1 MTGAVRWR
9 PADAL
14 ALFVLGGAAFALA
27 HWAGGRLDYRW
38 DWGAAMRYV
47 AHRDAAGE
55 WRTGVILEGF
65 AMTLRLTFY
74 GAAIAGGLG
83 LVLGI
88 ARASRFAAARA
99 LSGCYVEIVRNT
111 PPIVFM
117 LVFYFF
123 ISAQITP
130 HLGVDALAKWMGDS
144 DSALLSALFGD
155 ARVLENFF
163 SGLLCL
169 AMFEAAFAAEIVR
182 GGILSVGESQREAA
196 AALGMRPGLAM
207 RLVILPQALR
217 RATPPLAGQLA
228 ALVKDSAVI
237 SVISVQ
243 ELTFAG
249 LEAANSTG
257 RIFEMMVIVAGLYF
271 VLCRPLT
278 GLFRMLEKKRA
289 AAGM

>member
-1 MTGAVRWR
+1 MTAAVRWR
-9 PADAL
+9 PVDAL
-14 ALFVLGGAAFALA
+14 TLLIAGGAVFALA
-27 HWAGGRLDYRW
+27 KWAGGRLDYRW
-38 DWGAAMRYV
+38 DWAAAAGFV
-47 AHRDAAGE
+47 LHRDADGA
-55 WRTGVILEGF
+55 WQAGVILDGF
-65 AMTLRLTFY
+65 AMTLRLTVY
-74 GAAIAGGLG
+74 GALIAGALG
-83 LVLGI
+83 VALGVM
-88 ARASRFAAARA
+88 RASRFAAARA
-99 LSGCYVEIVRNT
+99 LSGCYVEMVRNT

-123 ISAQITP
+123 ISAQIMP
-130 HLGVDALAKWMGDS
+130 HLGVDALAAWAGDS
-144 DSALLSALFGD
+144 GVWAWLLGDS
-155 ARVLENFF
+155 RVLENFL

-196 AALGMRPGLAM
+196 AALGMRPTLAM

-217 RATPPLAGQLA
+217 RAAPPLAGQLA

-257 RIFEMMVIVAGLYF
+257 RIFEMMLIVAALYF
-271 VLCRPLT
+271 IMCRPLT
-278 GLFRMLEKKRA
+278 GLFRALEKKRA
-289 AAGM
+289 AGAA

>member
-1 MTGAVRWR
+1 MRAASPRWR
-9 PADAL
+9 PLDAL
-14 ALFVLGGAAFALA
+14 ALLIVGGIVFALA
-27 HWAGGRLDYRW
+27 KWAGGRLDYRW
-38 DWGAAMRYV
+38 DWAAAADFV
-47 AHRDAAGE
+47 AHRDAEGA
-55 WRTGVILEGF
+55 WRAGVILDGF

-74 GAAIAGGLG
+74 GALIAGALG
-83 LVLGI
+83 VALGV
-88 ARASRFAAARA
+88 ARASRFAALRA
-99 LSGCYVEIVRNT
+99 AAGCYVEIVRNT

-123 ISAQITP
+123 ISAQIMP
-130 HLGVDALAKWMGDS
+130 HLGVSALAAWTT
-144 DSALLSALFGD
+144 DSAFWGFWLGD
-155 ARVLENFF
+155 ARVLENFL

-182 GGILSVGESQREAA
+182 GGILSVSENQREAA
-196 AALGMRPGLAM
+196 AALGMRPSLAM

-217 RATPPLAGQLA
+217 KATPPLTGQLA

-257 RIFEMMVIVAGLYF
+257 RIFEMMLIVAVLYF
-271 VLCRPLT
+271 ILCRPLT
-278 GLFRMLEKKRA
+278 GLFRLLEKRRA
-289 AAGM
+289 AAEG

>member
-1 MTGAVRWR
+1 MHGAAVRWR
-9 PADAL
+9 PIDAL
-14 ALFVLGGAAFALA
+14 ALLVFGGIVFALVQ
-27 HWAGGRLDYRW
+27 WAGGRLDYRW
-38 DWGAAMRYV
+38 DWEVAAQFV
-47 AHRDAAGE
+47 LHRDADGA
-55 WRTGVILEGF
+55 WQAGVILDGF
-65 AMTLRLTFY
+65 AMTLRLTLY
-74 GAAIAGGLG
+74 GALIAGGLG
-83 LVLGI
+83 LALGV

-99 LSGCYVEIVRNT
+99 VSGCYVEIVRNT

-123 ISAQITP
+123 ISAQIMP
-130 HLGVDALAKWMGDS
+130 HLGAAALSEWMGDS
-144 DSALLSALFGD
+144 EFWSGLFGD
-155 ARVLENFF
+155 ARLLENFL

-169 AMFEAAFAAEIVR
+169 AMFEAAFAAEIIR
-182 GGILSVGESQREAA
+182 GGILSVDASQREAA
-196 AALGMRPGLAM
+196 AALGMRPSLAM

-257 RIFEMMVIVAGLYF
+257 RIFEMMLIVAGLYF
-271 VLCRPLT
+271 LLCRPLT
-278 GLFRMLEKKRA
+278 GLFRILEKRRA
-289 AAGM
+289 AAER

>member
-1 MTGAVRWR
+1 MTAAVRWR
-9 PADAL
+9 PADAV
-14 ALFVLGGAAFALA
+14 ALLILGGLFFALA
-27 HWAGGRLDYRW
+27 KWAGGRLDYRW
-38 DWGAAMRYV
+38 DWAA
-47 AHRDAAGE
+47 AAGFVLHQDSE
-55 WRTGVILEGF
+55 GAWRAGVILDGF
-65 AMTLRLTFY
+65 AMTLRLTIY
-74 GAAIAGGLG
+74 GAVIAGALG
-83 LVLGI
+83 VILGVM
-88 ARASRFAAARA
+88 RASRFAAARA
-99 LSGCYVEIVRNT
+99 FSGCYVEMVRNT

-123 ISAQITP
+123 ISAQIMP
-130 HLGVDALAKWMGDS
+130 HLGVDALAEWVGDS
-144 DSALLSALFGD
+144 GLWSWLLGEG
-155 ARVLENFF
+155 RVLENFL

-182 GGILSVGESQREAA
+182 GGILSVGEHQREAA
-196 AALGMRPGLAM
+196 AALGMRPVLAM

-257 RIFEMMVIVAGLYF
+257 RIFEMMLIVAALYF

-278 GLFRMLEKKRA
+278 GLFRMLEKRRA
-289 AAGM
+289 AGEGS

>member
-1 MTGAVRWR
+1 MGF
-9 PADAL
+9 L
-14 ALFVLGGAAFALA
+14 L
-27 HWAGGRLDYRW
+27 
-38 DWGAAMRYV
+38 
-47 AHRDAAGE
+47 HRDAEGA
-55 WRTGVILEGF
+55 WQAGVILDGF
-65 AMTLRLTFY
+65 AATLRLTVY
-74 GAAIAGGLG
+74 GAILAGGLG
-83 LVLGI
+83 LLLGI
-88 ARASRFAAARA
+88 ARASRSAAARA

-123 ISAQITP
+123 ISAQIMP
-130 HLGVDALAKWMGDS
+130 HLGADALAEWVGDS
-144 DSALLSALFGD
+144 NFREALFGD
-155 ARVLENFF
+155 ALVLENFL

-182 GGILSVGESQREAA
+182 GGILSVRESQREAA

-217 RATPPLAGQLA
+217 KATPPLTGQLA

-257 RIFEMMVIVAGLYF
+257 RIFEMMLIVAALYF
-271 VLCRPLT
+271 ILCRPLT
-278 GLFRMLEKKRA
+278 GLFRTLEKKRA
-289 AAGM
+289 AAEN

>member
-1 MTGAVRWR
+1 MTGEVRWR
-9 PADAL
+9 RRDAGV
-14 ALFVLGGAAFALA
+14 LFCVAAAAFALA
-27 HWAGGRLDYRW
+27 QWAGGRLDYHW
-38 DWGAAMRYV
+38 DWRVALEFV
-47 AHRDAAGE
+47 AHRDGDGE
-55 WRTGVILEGF
+55 WQTGIVAEGF
-65 AMTLRLTFY
+65 LATVRLTLW
-74 GAAIAGGLG
+74 GAALAGAGGIAM
-83 LVLGI
+83 GI

-99 LSGCYVEIVRNT
+99 LSGCYVEVVRNT

-123 ISAQITP
+123 ISAQVMP
-130 HLGVDALAKWMGDS
+130 HLGVGALAEWMGDS
-144 DSALLSALFGD
+144 AFWVAVVGPPAL
-155 ARVLENFF
+155 LENFM

-182 GGILSVGESQREAA
+182 GGILSVGDRQREAA

-207 RLVILPQALR
+207 RLVVLPQALR
-217 RATPPLAGQLA
+217 KATPPLAGQLA
-228 ALVKDSAVI
+228 ALIKDSAVI

-257 RIFEMMVIVAGLYF
+257 RIFEMMVIVAALYF

-278 GLFRMLEKKRA
+278 GLFRMLEKRTA
-289 AAGM
+289 ID

>member
-1 MTGAVRWR
+1 MTAAIRWR

-14 ALFVLGGAAFALA
+14 VLLLVAAAVFAA
-27 HWAGGRLDYRW
+27 AQWAGGRLDYKW
-38 DWGAAMRYV
+38 DWDV
-47 AHRDAAGE
+47 ALGFLLHRDAEGA
-55 WRTGVILEGF
+55 WRAGVILDGF
-65 AMTLRLTFY
+65 AATLRLTIY
-74 GAAIAGGLG
+74 GAILAGGLG
-83 LVLGI
+83 LLLGI
-88 ARASRFAAARA
+88 ARASRSAAARA

-123 ISAQITP
+123 ISAQIMP
-130 HLGVDALAKWMGDS
+130 HLGAGALARWMDGS
-144 DSALLSALFGD
+144 GFWEGMFGD
-155 ARVLENFF
+155 ALVLENFL
-163 SGLLCL
+163 SGWLFL

-182 GGILSVGESQREAA
+182 GGILSVRESQREAA

-217 RATPPLAGQLA
+217 KATPPLTGQLA

-257 RIFEMMVIVAGLYF
+257 RIFEMMLIVAALYF
-271 VLCRPLT
+271 ILCRPLT
-278 GLFRMLEKKRA
+278 GLFRALEKRRA
-289 AAGM
+289 AAES

>member
-1 MTGAVRWR
+1 MTTTAAVRWR
-9 PADAL
+9 PLDAL
-14 ALFVLGGAAFALA
+14 ILLVVAAALFAVAR
-27 HWAGGRLDYRW
+27 WAGGRLDYQW
-38 DWGAAMRYV
+38 DWEAALGFL
-47 AHRDAAGE
+47 AHRDAAGD
-55 WRTGVILEGF
+55 WRAGVILDGF
-65 AMTLRLTFY
+65 AATVRLTVC
-74 GAAIAGGLG
+74 GALLAGGLG
-83 LVLGI
+83 LLLGM
-88 ARASRFAAARA
+88 ARASRRAAARA
-99 LSGCYVEIVRNT
+99 LSGCYVEMVRNT

-130 HLGVDALAKWMGDS
+130 HLGVDALARWMKGS
-144 DSALLSALFGD
+144 PFWEATLGD
-155 ARVLENFF
+155 ALVLENFL

-182 GGILSVGESQREAA
+182 GGIQSVRHSQREAA

-217 RATPPLAGQLA
+217 KAAPPLTGQLA

-257 RIFEMMVIVAGLYF
+257 RIFEMMLLVAALYF
-271 VLCRPLT
+271 ILCRPLT
-278 GLFRMLEKKRA
+278 GCFRAMERRRDA
-289 AAGM
+289 AEN